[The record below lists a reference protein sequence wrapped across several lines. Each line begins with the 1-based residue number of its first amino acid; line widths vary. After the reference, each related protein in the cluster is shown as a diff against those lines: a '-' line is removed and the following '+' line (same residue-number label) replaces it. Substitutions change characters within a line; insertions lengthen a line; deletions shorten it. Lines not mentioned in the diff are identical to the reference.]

1 MKDKHI
7 HIGGLFVILLA
18 LAFVPFLM
26 KKSENF
32 TNLEPG
38 TYPVSVDEPILYGDY
53 PVKENPGVTNLGSEQ
68 LYKDYPIFPAKSD
81 KINNIRYW
89 DTPNNGQ
96 CSPGCMCG
104 GLYDKKTI
112 DIPAPPPVPQW
123 GKGTRVNYYD
133 SESFNCS

>member
-26 KKSENF
+26 KTSENF

-68 LYKDYPIFPAKSD
+68 LYKDYPIFPADSD
-81 KINNIRYW
+81 KTNNIRYW

-104 GLYDKKTI
+104 GLYNKK
-112 DIPAPPPVPQW
+112 
-123 GKGTRVNYYD
+123 KY
-133 SESFNCS
+133 